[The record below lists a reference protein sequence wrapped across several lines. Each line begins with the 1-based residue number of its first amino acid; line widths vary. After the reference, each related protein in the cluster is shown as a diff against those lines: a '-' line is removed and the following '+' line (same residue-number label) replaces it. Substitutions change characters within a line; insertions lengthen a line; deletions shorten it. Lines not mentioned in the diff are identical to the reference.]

1 MRKFRLSR
9 PAVSSERTLD
19 RRGRLFHKC
28 EPFMARWRSIAEEN
42 QHTAPKFCLSRLDGN
57 SDVHA
62 QSGCRANLRGL
73 MRPLSPL
80 LFLLLS
86 HSTPGCKTRR
96 DEFIEVAGFP

>member
-19 RRGRLFHKC
+19 RRGSSFHKC
-28 EPFMARWRSIAEEN
+28 EPFMARWRSIAEEKS
-42 QHTAPKFCLSRLDGN
+42 ARGSEFCLSRLEGN

-62 QSGCRANLRGL
+62 QSGCRANLREL

-80 LFLLLS
+80 LLLLLS

-96 DEFIEVAGFP
+96 LQFMEVAGFP